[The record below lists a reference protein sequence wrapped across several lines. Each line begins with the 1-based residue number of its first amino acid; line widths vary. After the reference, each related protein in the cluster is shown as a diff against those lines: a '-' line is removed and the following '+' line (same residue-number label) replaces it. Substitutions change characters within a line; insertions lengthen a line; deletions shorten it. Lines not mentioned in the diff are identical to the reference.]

1 MILAIILAAS
11 ALPGASCRAVDGDT
25 LRCPL
30 PGRAG
35 ESERVRLI
43 GIDAPEMPGHCARH
57 RRCAPGDPVAA
68 RAHLARLLRSGP
80 IMITRTGRDHYGRT
94 LALVRAGGIDLS
106 CAQIRA
112 GHAVYVAKWDEG
124 RRVRRGCKT

>member
-1 MILAIILAAS
+1 MILAILLAAA
-11 ALPGASCRAVDGDT
+11 ALMACTATDGDT
-25 LRCPL
+25 LRCGP
-30 PGRAG
+30 
-35 ESERVRLI
+35 ERVRLI

-80 IMITRTGRDHYGRT
+80 IIITRTGRDHYGRT
-94 LALVRAGGIDLS
+94 LALVRAGGTDLS
-106 CAQIRA
+106 CAQLRA

-124 RRVRRGCKT
+124 RRVMRGCKT